1 MITGNIF
8 AIRQENLKRF
18 LAFSSITQVGY
29 ILVGISGSSAEGV
42 TSSVYFIVVY
52 LFSNIA
58 AFGVISQ
65 IAEKS
70 GRETITSYKGLA
82 KQNPFL
88 AWTLAIA
95 LFSLAGIP
103 PTAGFF
109 GKIFLLKAGASKGD
123 LFLITIAALNMII
136 ALYYYLR
143 VIRAMFMDESE
154 ESIPKMHSGLSLKFA
169 LVICLAGILFTGFFG
184 PVYEY
189 ILSLSKGI

>member
-1 MITGNIF
+1 M
-8 AIRQENLKRF
+8 
-18 LAFSSITQVGY
+18 
-29 ILVGISGSSAEGV
+29 
-42 TSSVYFIVVY
+42 
-52 LFSNIA
+52 
-58 AFGVISQ
+58 ISQ